1 MMRIFIILLAIGVLL
16 VGCKESKPQFK
27 IATLLSITETTM
39 RKDVSV
45 QDLASAN
52 DGKEK
57 IKFRMLVKKQ
67 LLNTE
72 AKRLAEKFINE
83 MEHTANVQLPD
94 RFWDYYTLEFEMLQA
109 DTGKKLFN
117 GIKEKGNN
125 EIYWVF

>member
-1 MMRIFIILLAIGVLL
+1 MRIFIILLAIGVLL
-16 VGCKESKPQFK
+16 VGCKEGKPQFK
-27 IATLLSITETTM
+27 IGALLSITETTM

-45 QDLASAN
+45 QDLASAY

-72 AKRLAEKFINE
+72 AKQLAEKFINE
-83 MEHTANVQLPD
+83 MEQTANVQLPD

-125 EIYWVF
+125 EIYWIF

>member
-1 MMRIFIILLAIGVLL
+1 MRIIIILLAIGVLL
-16 VGCKESKPQFK
+16 VGCKEGKPQFK
-27 IATLLSITETTM
+27 IGFLLSTAEKTM

-45 QDLASAN
+45 QDLATAY

-57 IKFRMLVKKQ
+57 IKFRILVKKQ

-72 AKRLAEKFINE
+72 AKQLAEKFINE

-125 EIYWVF
+125 EIYWIF